1 MAPHKHKEKMTRTSI
16 SLPDSLYKR
25 LRHVVVELHPKKL
38 NDVMVD
44 AIEEFVTRKEKGTR
58 RA

>member
-1 MAPHKHKEKMTRTSI
+1 MATQKHEEKMTRTSI

-25 LRHVVVELHPKKL
+25 LRHVVVEDGRTL
-38 NDVMVD
+38 NVVMIE

>member
-1 MAPHKHKEKMTRTSI
+1 MDTLKHEEKMTRTSI

-25 LRHVVVELHPKKL
+25 LRHVVVEDGRTL
-38 NDVMVD
+38 NVVMVE

>member
-1 MAPHKHKEKMTRTSI
+1 MDTQKHEEKMTRTSI

-25 LRHVVVELHPKKL
+25 LRHVVVEDGRTL
-38 NDVMVD
+38 NVVMVD

>member
-1 MAPHKHKEKMTRTSI
+1 MATQKHEENITRTSI

-25 LRHVVVELHPKKL
+25 LRHVVVEMHPKKL
-38 NDVMVD
+38 NEVMVD